1 MIYTLL
7 PYDKPQLPQFSSLRP
22 LLLDFF
28 KTDIL
33 YLTHNALDGL
43 SHNSWKTRKEEIR
56 NNIID
61 NNIKLVLI
69 DRTGDPCILDGHEA
83 HTPNNLTM
91 RAELNEFCRCLIIT
105 DDFTYY
111 YQPNNNIVFF
121 PYNLWLPAT
130 KSIHIYY
137 IYTKTVYD
145 TTIEKTR
152 TLMCLNRNLE
162 WHRIYLFSLLASKQW
177 FNTIDYSFI
186 RELGDRLDNQFNNY
200 VNVKK
205 YLTNE
210 EVDAIHSYEHLL
222 PIKLD
227 YERDTPSDDISFV
240 YSHGASSVDSPVYSR
255 NAINLVTE
263 TTLVHGIALTEK
275 TAKPIMA
282 YQIPILVAPVGSSQ
296 FLEDIGIDMF
306 SDYIPWKTWDNV
318 EDHKTRMK
326 MIVGF
331 LDTIMNDPDK
341 ILETHHKFKPRLIK
355 NKEYFHSKEF
365 ANLLTDQVSNF
376 KQFQV

>member
-1 MIYTLL
+1 MIYTLS
-7 PYDKPQLPQFSSLRP
+7 PHEEPSLQP

-33 YLTHNALDGL
+33 HLTFRELDGL
-43 SHNSWKTRKEEIR
+43 NHASWQHRKEEIR
-56 NNIID
+56 NNIIF
-61 NNIKLVLI
+61 NNIKLILI
-69 DRTGDPCILDGHEA
+69 DRTGDPCILDGHEGYA
-83 HTPNNLTM
+83 PNNLTM
-91 RAELNEFCRCLIIT
+91 RTELNKFCQCLIIT

-111 YQPNNNIVFF
+111 YQPNDNIVFF
-121 PYNLWLPAT
+121 PYNIWLQAT
-130 KSIHIYY
+130 KSIHTYY
-137 IYTKTVYD
+137 PYKDTVYD
-145 TTIEKTR
+145 TTIEKTC

-162 WHRIYLFSLLASKQW
+162 WHRIYLFSLLASKRW
-177 FNTIDYSFI
+177 FNLIDYSFM
-186 RELGDRLDNQFNNY
+186 RPLGDRLNNQ

-205 YLTNE
+205 HLTDDE
-210 EVDAIHSYEHLL
+210 LDIIRSYEYLL

-227 YERDTPSDDISFV
+227 YEQDIPEYKIPIM
-240 YSHGASSVDSPVYSR
+240 YSYGASSVNSPVYSR
-255 NAINLVTE
+255 NAIDLVTE
-263 TTLVHGIALTEK
+263 TTLVNGIGLTEK

-282 YQIPILVAPVGSSQ
+282 YQIPILVAPAGSSH

-365 ANLLTDQVSNF
+365 ANLLTDQVSNL